1 VQQPINP
8 APETVRAYLDA
19 LRRALKGAAP
29 ALIQDALSDAE
40 EHLRNEVIQHPSQ
53 SEREVL
59 FDVIETYGTPEEV
72 AETYITMEAAI
83 AGPFPKQ
90 EEPAARRN
98 GFFDIISDSRA
109 YGALVYMLLSLVT
122 GIFYFTWTVTGLALS
137 VGLFILIIGVPFAL
151 LFMGSERLIS
161 LLEGRIVETLLG
173 VRMPRRLPAENP
185 QPRGLLSRIGDAL
198 TDART
203 WSSMLYLLLM
213 LPLGVI
219 YFTLAVV
226 GLASSIGMT
235 AASLYGLFTGEVT
248 MTFDDA
254 PALTHVLH
262 TAPGLALTGLIG
274 IFLFFVVLH
283 AAKAI
288 GWMHGKLAEALLVR
302 V

>member
-1 VQQPINP
+1 VTPINP
-8 APETVRAYLDA
+8 QPETVRDYLDA

-29 ALIQDALSDAE
+29 ALIQDALADAE
-40 EHLRNEVIQHPSQ
+40 EHLRNEIIQHPAQ

-59 FDVIETYGTPEEV
+59 FGVIETYGTPEEV
-72 AETYITMEAAI
+72 AETYLSMEAAI

-90 EEPAARRN
+90 DVPSVRRN

-137 VGLFILIIGVPFAL
+137 VGLFVLIIGVPFAL
-151 LFMGSERLIS
+151 LFIGSERLIS

-173 VRMPRRLPAENP
+173 VRMPRRLPPTDPA
-185 QPRGLLSRIGDAL
+185 PRGLFKRIGDAL

-219 YFTLAVV
+219 YFTLAVT
-226 GLASSIGMT
+226 GLAFSIGMT

-254 PALTHVLH
+254 PVLTHILH
-262 TAPGLALTGLIG
+262 TAPGLIVTGLIG
-274 IFLFFVVLH
+274 IFLFFIVLH
-283 AAKAI
+283 IAKAI
-288 GWMHGKLAEALLVR
+288 GWMHGKLAEVLLVR